1 MEATPLANTV
11 VEIHIKKLQKLYFMW
26 ELSLMVGSIRN
37 LWLTQILETT
47 NFEVIFLTPWV
58 VYLHLLN
65 NNFFEN
71 ILSMLRNYTFLGLLC
86 LGNNKF
92 LRNTLSWIGEL
103 TSIVDFH
110 WDLTNLST
118 LFLHKYIN
126 SLIVLDLADNTLRTI
141 PKCLNN

>member
-11 VEIHIKKLQKLYFMW
+11 VEIHFKKLQKLYFMW
-26 ELSLMVGSIRN
+26 ELFLMVGSIRN

-58 VYLHLLN
+58 VYLHLRN

-71 ILSMLRNYTFLGLLC
+71 IFSMLRNYTFLGLLC

-110 WDLTNLST
+110 
-118 LFLHKYIN
+118 
-126 SLIVLDLADNTLRTI
+126 LRSNKFIGII
-141 PKCLNN
+141 PSQIYQFSYSIRSCR